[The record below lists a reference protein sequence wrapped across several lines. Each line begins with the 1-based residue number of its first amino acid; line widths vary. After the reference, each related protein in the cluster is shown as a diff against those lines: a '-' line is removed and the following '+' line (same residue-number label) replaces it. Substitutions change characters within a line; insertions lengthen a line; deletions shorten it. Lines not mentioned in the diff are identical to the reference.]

1 MTFQQP
7 YANINIVDVSTI
19 KVVNSI
25 TLRSTVLRDIGA
37 LSRTIHAICDMKY
50 RELNLQKGQYIFL
63 TRICENG
70 GISLKN
76 LSIILKVDKTT
87 TTKATQKLIV
97 AGYIFKEKDD
107 LDNRVYRL
115 YPTDKGLRIY
125 NTIIEEENRAI
136 SACFKGLSKQQI
148 SKVHDLINI
157 MKENIESDWR
167 ELKNYK
173 GAKND
178 KKSEV

>member
-1 MTFQQP
+1 MNP
-7 YANINIVDVSTI
+7 I
-19 KVVNSI
+19 KLN
-25 TLRSTVLRDIGA
+25 STVLRDIGA

-50 RELNLQKGQYIFL
+50 RELNLQKGQFIFL
-63 TRICENG
+63 TRVCEND

-87 TTKATQKLIV
+87 TTKATQKLIA
-97 AGYIFKEKDD
+97 AGYILKEKDD
-107 LDNRVYRL
+107 IDNRVYRL
-115 YPTDKGLRIY
+115 YPSEKGLCIY
-125 NTIIEEENRAI
+125 KTIIEEENRAI

-148 SKVHDLINI
+148 SKVHDLLNI

-173 GAKND
+173 GAPK
-178 KKSEV
+178 